1 MLLVEYVEIEPVY
14 EMVSADENCSCSL
27 LGEEV
32 GKTLVGKK
40 VKRTLL
46 LVVLMLR
53 LEIVK
58 EAVAKLAG
66 VFTVR

>member
-1 MLLVEYVEIEPVY
+1 
-14 EMVSADENCSCSL
+14 MVSADENCSCSL